1 MLLLII
7 IIFFSNWACQF
18 LLCQLF
24 GHETARD
31 VDHFIMGVPSRWTT
45 LPLMNGWTFLIP
57 MSSSEFELRPYPLPV
72 ACATTKRHYL
82 CYTVISFIQKIEK

>member
-1 MLLLII
+1 MCYYLTLLQYVTTYYYY
-7 IIFFSNWACQF
+7 FFSNWACQF

-31 VDHFIMGVPSRWTT
+31 VDHFIVGVPSGWTA

-57 MSSSEFELRPYPLPV
+57 MSSSEFELRP
-72 ACATTKRHYL
+72 
-82 CYTVISFIQKIEK
+82 